1 MQHSTVLRSGT
12 LKNCNVTFFKKKT
25 FIWTSGSVKTLGV
38 NFHNDSTANLTNN
51 LEPKIEEFNNCLK
64 QWQHRKLTLMGK
76 ITVVKTF
83 ALPKLVYPFTVLENP
98 VVENLDEIKKVSVNL
113 FGTANLI
120 KSKEVC

>member
-1 MQHSTVLRSGT
+1 
-12 LKNCNVTFFKKKT
+12 
-25 FIWTSGSVKTLGV
+25 
-38 NFHNDSTANLTNN
+38 
-51 LEPKIEEFNNCLK
+51 
-64 QWQHRKLTLMGK
+64 MGK